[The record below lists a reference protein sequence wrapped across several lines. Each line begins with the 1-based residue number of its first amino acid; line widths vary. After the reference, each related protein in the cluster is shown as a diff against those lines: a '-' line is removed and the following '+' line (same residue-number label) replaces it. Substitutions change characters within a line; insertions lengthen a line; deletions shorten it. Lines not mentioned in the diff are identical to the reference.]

1 MPPQYFPV
9 VVIDLSPASGVPMLV
24 FPVGVEGSLDV
35 TVYARITPIRA
46 NIAGPL
52 CRAACLI
59 SKTRGRWAAKFE
71 ARYQA
76 YPTHRQGPI

>member
-1 MPPQYFPV
+1 
-9 VVIDLSPASGVPMLV
+9 MLV

-52 CRAACLI
+52 CRASVFDLEDSGPVG
-59 SKTRGRWAAKFE
+59 SKIRG
-71 ARYQA
+71 
-76 YPTHRQGPI
+76 